1 MMINV
6 SDLLWKLETSAFEL
20 FMKGDGKLK
29 PEGVKRVMNEVTTLT
44 GRVATWSLV
53 RFGGVLA
60 VAVISRIA
68 NSCNPAISGVG

>member
-1 MMINV
+1 
-6 SDLLWKLETSAFEL
+6 
-20 FMKGDGKLK
+20 MKGDGKLN

-53 RFGGVLA
+53 TFGGVLA

-68 NSCNPAISGVG
+68 NSYNPAISGVG